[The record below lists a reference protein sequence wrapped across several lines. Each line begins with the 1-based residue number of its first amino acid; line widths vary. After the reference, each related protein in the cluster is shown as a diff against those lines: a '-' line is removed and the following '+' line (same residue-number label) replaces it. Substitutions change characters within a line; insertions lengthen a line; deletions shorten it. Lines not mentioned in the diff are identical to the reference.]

1 MTYDPIDTNNDGVV
15 DADVDS
21 QTVDANSINTV
32 RQSIGTV
39 DGQGDVSRLVERQT
53 PSTDVSQIQFSGL
66 DNDNVY
72 HLFLSTNLLS
82 AQDVTLRLNGDGGGT
97 GNYGFFDANGTYQP
111 DEDEFLIVSSTNA
124 AGVSCD
130 ISIEKVRLGSGGQHG
145 INNRLRGGYISR
157 IGGFGREGGRILSD
171 DLTSIEINTTGSFEE
186 GLTVAELWARDYS

>member
-21 QTVDANSINTV
+21 QTVDANSINT
-32 RQSIGTV
+32 G
-39 DGQGDVSRLVERQT
+39 
-53 PSTDVSQIQFSGL
+53 
-66 DNDNVY
+66 
-72 HLFLSTNLLS
+72 
-82 AQDVTLRLNGDGGGT
+82 
-97 GNYGFFDANGTYQP
+97 
-111 DEDEFLIVSSTNA
+111 
-124 AGVSCD
+124 CD